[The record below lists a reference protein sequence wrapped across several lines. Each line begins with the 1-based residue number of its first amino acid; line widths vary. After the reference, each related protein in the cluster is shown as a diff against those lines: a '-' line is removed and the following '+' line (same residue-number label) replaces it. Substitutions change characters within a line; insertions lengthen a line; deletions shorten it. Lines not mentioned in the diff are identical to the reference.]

1 MILTMG
7 KFMGYSVR
15 QGFFSWLKSW
25 FFAKKRP
32 LSDIEQARR
41 LLAAIDRGGI
51 PLNPAKV
58 NAIAR
63 DIGLEVSRKA
73 RVGETIQ
80 RLRDAVARAEG

>member
-1 MILTMG
+1 MV
-7 KFMGYSVR
+7 KFMGYRRR
-15 QGFFSWLKSW
+15 QGIFSWLKAL
-25 FFAKKRP
+25 FTRKKQP

-63 DIGLEVSRKA
+63 NLGLEVSKKA
-73 RVGETIQ
+73 VVEETIQ
-80 RLRDAVARAEG
+80 RLREAVRRAT